1 MDFIRASIEKPVSVI
16 VGVILIILFG
26 VIGLMRMPYQL
37 SPSVTE
43 PEITITTTWRGST
56 PYEIERDI
64 IEEQEK
70 VLKGI
75 PGLIEMESSSF
86 NNIGTVTLRFA
97 IGTGIDDAL
106 LRVSNKLNE
115 VPSYP
120 LNVEKPVINATGA
133 AKIGRASCR
142 ERV

>member
-64 IEEQEK
+64 IEEQEAA
-70 VLKGI
+70 VGI
-75 PGLIEMESSSF
+75 
-86 NNIGTVTLRFA
+86 
-97 IGTGIDDAL
+97 
-106 LRVSNKLNE
+106 
-115 VPSYP
+115 
-120 LNVEKPVINATGA
+120 A
-133 AKIGRASCR
+133 AEHHDTREAARANDR
-142 ERV
+142 RMDKN

>member
-1 MDFIRASIEKPVSVI
+1 MNPIQFSIEKPVTVI
-16 VGVILIILFG
+16 VGILLIVLFG
-26 VIGLMRMPYQL
+26 VISLLKMPYQL

-43 PEITITTTWRGST
+43 PVISVQTIWPGAT

-64 IEEQEK
+64 IEEQED

-86 NNIGTVTLRFA
+86 NGNGSVTLRFEV
-97 IGTGIDDAL
+97 GTAVEEAL
-106 LRVSNKLNE
+106 LRVSNKLDE

-120 LNVEKPVINATGA
+120 ENVLPKQFPNTL
-133 AKIGRASCR
+133 
-142 ERV
+142 